1 MKINFFD
8 LCFFDVSNVEKDSFV
23 LESLS
28 FIEDKRVLL
37 FVDGLQV
44 VFPYT
49 FSLVK
54 SYNLSFVQ
62 INSSFEQLGLFDTIT
77 KNDFLLFDDKK
88 HYAVETIFDLKTFV
102 EFKQDDLFTCVYN
115 DQALF
120 YKFFVPEKIATDFSV
135 FDMFDV
141 PVSDFKV
148 NGNGFVYFNPKNN
161 YNYYYLNDGRKQNI
175 FYSKAFENKIDSFRF
190 SDNVLSFETGQYM
203 TYLCFVCNTELDDF
217 FLKITLI
224 DGTVLTKTCKNNL
237 FVDFSKKENCVEVFG
252 NVSKIEVF
260 SKNTPSAV
268 FSKLVKTCYFLL
280 EQTFF
285 IKDGVSFFKK
295 NKIDDP
301 VFFAKEYGPID
312 FEQALSLDF
321 TLCDLSKK
329 YLFKNGVFVES
340 EYGNF
345 SFDSEN
351 SAHQLCSSYFE
362 FEESQCSVNKTF
374 LEYPAKIDH
383 SYYSFNFKPVF
394 TNLEQ
399 IEGE

>member
-1 MKINFFD
+1 MITGGAWELNIYPHLPYKYKPNDI
-8 LCFFDVSNVEKDSFV
+8 L
-23 LESLS
+23 LTY
-28 FIEDKRVLL
+28 FIEFNDNIY
-37 FVDGLQV
+37 QCEI
-44 VFPYT
+44 
-49 FSLVK
+49 
-54 SYNLSFVQ
+54 
-62 INSSFEQLGLFDTIT
+62 INIDDIYFTYIHAKTTPIKCPD
-77 KNDFLLFDDKK
+77 DFIIYSMD
-88 HYAVETIFDLKTFV
+88 H
-102 EFKQDDLFTCVYN
+102 
-115 DQALF
+115 
-120 YKFFVPEKIATDFSV
+120 
-135 FDMFDV
+135 
-141 PVSDFKV
+141 
-148 NGNGFVYFNPKNN
+148 NPKNN

-301 VFFAKEYGPID
+301 VFFAKEYSPID

-329 YLFKNGVFVES
+329 YLFKNGVF
-340 EYGNF
+340 
-345 SFDSEN
+345 
-351 SAHQLCSSYFE
+351 
-362 FEESQCSVNKTF
+362 
-374 LEYPAKIDH
+374 
-383 SYYSFNFKPVF
+383 
-394 TNLEQ
+394 
-399 IEGE
+399 IEGKDFLKDEFVLAQILIFIILSFFFHSFPNFIIHIL